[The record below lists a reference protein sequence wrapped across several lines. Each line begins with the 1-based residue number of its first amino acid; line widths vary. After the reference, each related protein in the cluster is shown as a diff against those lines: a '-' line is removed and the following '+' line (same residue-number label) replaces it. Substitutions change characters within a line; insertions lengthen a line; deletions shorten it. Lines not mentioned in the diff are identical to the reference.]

1 MQQKDILALTI
12 LPVALVGITVL
23 LCLSRRARGIAFFVL
38 AAGLVV
44 ATRLDVNFFSHEW
57 YRGTTRGI
65 EVSFVDLLAF
75 GIVFSSIFFPL
86 PGQRRFYWP
95 AGLGFILLYMAYAAF
110 SIMVSEP
117 KVFGVFE
124 LSKMFRAL
132 MCFLAGALYVQSER
146 ELRILILALAVAVL
160 YEGLDAVH
168 QRYGQGIYRVTG
180 SLDHPNSLS
189 IYLLMT
195 APIMVAAFNSTLPLW
210 MRLLCLAAICSAGM
224 GVVLTASR
232 AAIPAFGLVMLGATL
247 ACISWKITI
256 RKVAVTTIIMLA
268 VGGVLIKSWDI
279 VMARYAEATVGEEY
293 ADETKDNRGRYLR
306 LAGAILEEHFLGV
319 GLNNWSY
326 WVSKKY
332 ARQIGV
338 NEYED
343 YDDIPESLLK
353 STTEFDWASKYAAPA
368 HNLGA
373 ITAGELGIPGLILFS
388 LLWLRW
394 FTMSGSFIF
403 PRVLQPL
410 RRIPVGIFF
419 GLFGVFLQSLT
430 EWVFRQT
437 QVLLSIHLLVG
448 VLASLYFLRKRER
461 KMEEQDAALEY
472 APPPP
477 PRRRALEPSRV
488 SGG

>member
-1 MQQKDILALTI
+1 MQQKDILALTL
-12 LPVALVGITVL
+12 LPVALAVTTTI
-23 LCLSRRARGIAFFVL
+23 LCLSRRGRAIAFFLL
-38 AAGLVV
+38 AAGLVL
-44 ATRLDVNFFSHEW
+44 ATRLDVNFLSHEW

-95 AGLGFILLYMAYAAF
+95 AGLGFILLYLMYAGF
-110 SIMVSEP
+110 SITISTP
-117 KVFGVFE
+117 KIFGVFE

-132 MCFLAGALYVQSER
+132 MCFLAGALYVRSER
-146 ELRILILALAVAVL
+146 EVRTLVLALAVAVI
-160 YEGLDAVH
+160 YQGLDALH
-168 QRYGQGIYRVTG
+168 QRYGQGTYRVTG

-195 APIMVAAFNSTLPLW
+195 APIMVAAFNATLPMWL
-210 MRLLCLAAICSAGM
+210 RLSCLVAICCAGI

-232 AAIPAFGLVMLGATL
+232 AAIPAFGLVMFGATL

-256 RKVAVTTIIMLA
+256 RKVAVTTIIGLA

-279 VMARYAEATVGEEY
+279 VMARYGEATMGEEY
-293 ADETKDNRGRYLR
+293 SDENKDNRGRYLR
-306 LAGAILEEHFLGV
+306 LAAAIIDEEPLGV

-332 ARQIGV
+332 AHKIGV

-343 YDDIPESLLK
+343 YEDIPESLLA
-353 STTEFDWASKYAAPA
+353 SSVEFDWASKYAAPA

-373 ITAGELGIPGLILFS
+373 ITAGELGIPGLILFA
-388 LLWLRW
+388 LLGFRW
-394 FTMSGSFIF
+394 FTMAGSFIF
-403 PRVLQPL
+403 PRVPDPL

-419 GLFGVFLQSLT
+419 GLCGVFLQSLT

-437 QVLLSIHLLVG
+437 QVMLSVYLLMG
-448 VLASLYFLRKRER
+448 VLASMYHLRKQER
-461 KMEEQDAALEY
+461 KMEKREEAWDY
-472 APPPP
+472 TP
-477 PRRRALEPSRV
+477 PRRLLEPARAGR
-488 SGG
+488 GG

>member
-1 MQQKDILALTI
+1 MQQKDIIALTMI
-12 LPVALVGITVL
+12 PIALAVTTTI
-23 LCLSRRARGIAFFVL
+23 LCLSRRARAIAFFLL
-38 AAGLVV
+38 AAGLVL
-44 ATRLDVNFFSHEW
+44 ATRLDVNFLSHEW

-95 AGLGFILLYMAYAAF
+95 ASLGFLLLYIAYAAF
-110 SIMVSEP
+110 SITVSEP
-117 KVFGVFE
+117 KIFGVFE

-132 MCFLAGALYVQSER
+132 MCFLAGAFYVRSER
-146 ELRILILALAVAVL
+146 EVRILILALAAAVI
-160 YEGLDAVH
+160 YEGLDALY
-168 QRYGQGIYRVTG
+168 QRYGLGIYRVTG

-210 MRLLCLAAICSAGM
+210 LRLGCLLAICCAGM

-256 RKVAVTTIIMLA
+256 RKVAITGLIVLA
-268 VGGVLIKSWDI
+268 VGGVLVKSWDI
-279 VMARYAEATVGEEY
+279 VMARYAESSTKEEY
-293 ADETKDNRGRYLR
+293 EDDNTKDNRGRYLR
-306 LAGAILEEHFLGV
+306 LAAAIVKDDFFGV

-338 NEYED
+338 KEYED
-343 YDDIPESLLK
+343 YDDIPQSLLA
-353 STTEFDWASKYAAPA
+353 SPTEFDWASKYAAPA

-373 ITAGELGIPGLILFS
+373 ITAGELGIPGLLLFA
-388 LLWLRW
+388 LLGLRW
-394 FTMSGSFIF
+394 FTMAGSFIF
-403 PRVLQPL
+403 PRVPDPL

-419 GLFGVFLQSLT
+419 GLCGVFMQSLT

-437 QVLLSIHLLVG
+437 AVMLSVHLLMG
-448 VLASLYFLRKRER
+448 ALASLYFLRKQER
-461 KMEEQDAALEY
+461 KMEREEKPAY
-472 APPPP
+472 
-477 PRRRALEPSRV
+477 PRPRPVLEPARMR
-488 SGG
+488 GD